1 MRHLSS
7 SLPSDPSPV
16 PHIFRRLL
24 TSGLMEAEDVTAMM
38 RLGWRT
44 ATLPARSSFD
54 PGAGLALLATGLMV
68 RRRDDAGETGQYL
81 SLLVPGDPCSYA
93 FITGNAPPGELR
105 TVTQCRIMQI
115 EPGEVLELVEA
126 RHGVLAALL
135 SHMALDSAAQEE
147 LLVSISTRS
156 ALERTAHF
164 LCELQFRLQRMG
176 LGGDPKYFTSLTQAE
191 LGRYLGLSAVHVNRT
206 LQELRRRGCLDR
218 RGDRVVLDVDALKAL
233 ASFEPGYLIGRRLEA
248 RAHRYDA

>member
-54 PGAGLALLATGLMV
+54 PGAGLALLDAGLMI
-68 RRRDDAGETGQYL
+68 RRGDTGQYL

-105 TVTQCRIMQI
+105 TVTDCRIMQI
-115 EPGEVLELVEA
+115 GPAEVLELVES
-126 RHGVLAALL
+126 RQGVLAALL
-135 SHMALDSAAQEE
+135 SHMALDSAALEE
-147 LLVSISTRS
+147 LLVSLSTRS

-164 LCELQFRLQRMG
+164 LCELDFRLQRMG
-176 LGGDPKYFTSLTQAE
+176 LAGDPRYFTSLTQAE

-218 RGDRVVLDVDALKAL
+218 RGDHVVLDVDALKAL

>member
-16 PHIFRRLL
+16 PHMFRRLL

-54 PGAGLALLATGLMV
+54 PGAALALLDAGLMI
-68 RRRDDAGETGQYL
+68 RRGDTGQYL

-105 TVTQCRIMQI
+105 TVTDCRIMQI
-115 EPGEVLELVEA
+115 GPAEVLELVES
-126 RHGVLAALL
+126 RQGVLAALL
-135 SHMALDSAAQEE
+135 SHMALDSAALEE
-147 LLVSISTRS
+147 LLVSLSTRS

-164 LCELQFRLQRMG
+164 LCELDFRLQRMG
-176 LGGDPKYFTSLTQAE
+176 LAGDPRYFTSLTQAE

-218 RGDRVVLDVDALKAL
+218 RGDQVVLDVDALKAL